1 MGCSAAE
8 PAITNEFRGDGREES
23 ESSGEVEAGHE
34 GGEVSH
40 FPSCEAVQSARTNE
54 SERRCSNILGRAP
67 GERRGEEQRGA

>member
-23 ESSGEVEAGHE
+23 ESSGEVEAGHK

-40 FPSCEAVQSARTNE
+40 FPSCKV
-54 SERRCSNILGRAP
+54 
-67 GERRGEEQRGA
+67 RGPMRVSGVAATFWA